1 MRTSFTQCHEILAT
15 AVLSL
20 AVMSGST
27 LARSGHAAAAASAA
41 AATQSAVSIHNY
53 AFDPGMLKVTAG
65 ATVTWIN
72 RDGDVHTI
80 KSQEGPEKF
89 QSPALDTGGHYSF
102 TFRHPGTYRYICSV
116 HPYMR
121 GVIIVQ

>member
-1 MRTSFTQCHEILAT
+1 MRTSFTQCHGVLAG
-15 AVLSL
+15 AALAL
-20 AVMSGST
+20 AVISGGT
-27 LARSGHAAAAASAA
+27 LARSGHAAAAAA
-41 AATQSAVSIHNY
+41 AATRSAITISNY
-53 AFDPGMLKVTAG
+53 SFNPGVMKVAAG

-72 RDGDVHTI
+72 KDGDVHTI
-80 KSQEGPEKF
+80 KSQEGPEAF

-121 GVIIVQ
+121 GVVVVQ